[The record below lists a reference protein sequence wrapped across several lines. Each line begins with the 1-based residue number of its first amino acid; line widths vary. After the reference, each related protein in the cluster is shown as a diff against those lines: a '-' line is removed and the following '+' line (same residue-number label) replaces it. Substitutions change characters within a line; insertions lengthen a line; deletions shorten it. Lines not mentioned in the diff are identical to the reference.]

1 MKKKE
6 LIEKLNNYGLKATH
20 QRIAVLDTLLKTRT
34 HPSAEEL
41 YKIIVKQYP
50 TISLATVY
58 KTLDSFKEVGLVK
71 IIKTDCDYLRYD
83 AIISNHFHL
92 YNPAQNKLEDY
103 YDNDLKNMIENYFK
117 NKKIDNFE
125 LKEIN
130 LQLIGDF
137 K

>member
-6 LIEKLNNYGLKATH
+6 IIEKLNKSGLKATH
-20 QRIAVLDTLLKTRT
+20 QRVAVLDTLWKTKT

-41 YKIIVKQYP
+41 YKIIIKQYP

-58 KTLDSFKEVGLVK
+58 KTLESFKEVGLVK

-83 AIISNHFHL
+83 AITNDHFHL
-92 YNPAQNKLEDY
+92 YNPVENKLEDY
-103 YDNDLKNMIENYFK
+103 YDDDLKRIIDEYFR
-117 NKKIDNFE
+117 NKKINNFE
-125 LKEIN
+125 IKEIN
-130 LQLIGDF
+130 LQLIGEF

>member
-1 MKKKE
+1 MNKKDI
-6 LIEKLNNYGLKATH
+6 IEKLNKSGLKATH
-20 QRIAVLDTLLKTRT
+20 QRVAVLDALMKTKT

-41 YKIIVKQYP
+41 YKTILKQYP

-58 KTLDSFKEVGLVK
+58 KTLESLKEVGLVRA
-71 IIKTDCDYLRYD
+71 IKTDCDYVRYD
-83 AIISNHFHL
+83 AITTNHFHL
-92 YNPAQNKLEDY
+92 YHPEKNKLEDY

-130 LQLIGDF
+130 LQLIGEF